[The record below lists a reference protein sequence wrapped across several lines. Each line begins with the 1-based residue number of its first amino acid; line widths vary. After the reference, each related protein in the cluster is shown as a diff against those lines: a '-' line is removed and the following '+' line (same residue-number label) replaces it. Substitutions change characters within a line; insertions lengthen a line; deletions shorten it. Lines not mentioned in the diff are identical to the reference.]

1 MAGARIAGITI
12 EIGGDT
18 TKLKS
23 ALKGVDGQL
32 SATQRTLKDING
44 LLKLDP
50 SNVTLLKQKQTNLN
64 KAIETTKTRLD
75 QLKAAQS
82 EDLSPE
88 EWDALQREIIETEG
102 NLKDLKEEQKRFG
115 TVANQRLRVVGEK
128 MTAIGDKCVDVG
140 KNLTTYITAPIVG
153 VGVAAYGAFTAVD
166 AGEDAIIKK
175 TGATGDALTEMS
187 DIMKAIATEIPTDFE
202 TAGNAVGEVNTKFG
216 VTGNELKTLTT
227 RFIEFAEIN
236 DTDVVSSIDGVQEA
250 LAIFGM
256 DASEAKTYLGK
267 LTDVSQRY
275 GISTED
281 LTGIVSNNAGV
292 FHDLGMNLYDANEF
306 LGMLS
311 VSGAD
316 ANTVMAGMS
325 KALKNATDN
334 GVPLDKALEDLQKTI
349 LEGKDGTD
357 GLTASYDLFG
367 KSGAIIYEAVRNGA
381 IDFSN
386 LNGIAKE
393 TGNIVSDTF
402 NATLD
407 PSDKFRVALNKV
419 KVLGANIA
427 ERVMPVLADVI
438 ERVST
443 FVDKATK
450 KWDSLT
456 DAQKDTIL
464 KILGVIA
471 AVGPLLVVGGK
482 IISGAGKIITLITG
496 AGGIIGAAKSVIS
509 ILSGPVGIVAA
520 IGAVIA
526 AGVYIITHWETVKAK
541 AIEIWEKIKAV
552 FNNAWKAISNINWA
566 GLGASIWN
574 GIKDAFKSVV
584 GWFKEKFINV
594 KNAIATVDWGTLGST
609 IWNAI
614 KAKFANVKDWF
625 RDKFKAAVN
634 AVIGLLNTMIG
645 KAESAINKVVR
656 GINSKLTVNVDFG
669 NLPKFLGGGSL
680 GGIHWSPNIKEAQF
694 NRIKY
699 LASGGIL
706 GNGGTAIV
714 GEYAPEMLRVVNGRA
729 VVTPLSSTPGR
740 MGGTV
745 NNTFNVYAQ
754 PGQDARQIAAEVQRI
769 MVREA
774 RQRGAAY
781 A

>member
-1 MAGARIAGITI
+1 MAGSRIAGITI

-18 TKLKS
+18 TKLKN
-23 ALKGVDGQL
+23 ALKSVDSQL
-32 SATQRTLKDING
+32 STTQRNLKDING

-50 SNVTLLKQKQTNLN
+50 SNVTLLKQKQKNLN
-64 KAIETTKTRLD
+64 TAIETTKTRLD
-75 QLKAAQS
+75 ELKAAQA

-88 EWDALQREIIETEG
+88 EWDALQREIIDTEQ
-102 NLKDLKEEQKRFG
+102 NLKDLKTQQRQFG
-115 TVANQRLRVVGEK
+115 SVANQKLKVVGEK
-128 MTAIGDKCVDVG
+128 MTAFGDSCVNVG
-140 KNLTTYITAPIVG
+140 QKLTTYITLPLVG
-153 VGVAAYGAFTAVD
+153 VGIAAYAAFNEVD

-175 TGATGDALTEMS
+175 TGATGDALAEMT

-202 TAGNAVGEVNTKFG
+202 TAGNAIGEVNTKFG

-236 DTDVVSSIDGVQEA
+236 DTDVVSSIDSVQEA

-256 DASEAKTYLGK
+256 DASDAKTYLGK

-275 GISTED
+275 GISTDE

-306 LGMLS
+306 VGKLS

-367 KSGAIIYEAVRNGA
+367 KSGAIIYEAVRNGT
-381 IDFSN
+381 IDFTN

-407 PSDKFRVALNKV
+407 PADKFKVALNRV

-427 ERVMPVLADVI
+427 ERVMPLLADVI
-438 ERVST
+438 ERVSN

-456 DAQKDTIL
+456 DSQKDTIL
-464 KILGVIA
+464 KVFGIIA

-482 IISGAGKIITLITG
+482 TISGIGKIITLITG
-496 AGGIIGAAKSVIS
+496 AGGIISAAKSVIA

-541 AIEIWEKIKAV
+541 AIEIWDKIKAV
-552 FNNAWKAISNINWA
+552 FNNAWKAIAGIDWA
-566 GLGASIWN
+566 GLGAKIWN
-574 GIKDAFKSVV
+574 PIKDSFHNVV
-584 GWFKEKFINV
+584 SWFKEKFINV
-594 KNAIATVDWGTLGST
+594 KNAIATVDWGALGSS

-614 KAKFANVKDWF
+614 KAKFANIKDWF
-625 RDKFKAAVN
+625 YDKFKAAVN

-645 KAESAINKVVR
+645 KAETAINKVVR

-699 LASGGIL
+699 LANGGIL
-706 GNGGTAIV
+706 SNGGTAVV

-729 VVTPLSSTPGR
+729 IVTPLSSTPGR
-740 MGGTV
+740 MGGTT
-745 NNTFNVYAQ
+745 NNTFNIYAQ
-754 PGQDARQIAAEVQRI
+754 QGQDARQIAAEVQRI

>member
-12 EIGGDT
+12 EIGGDA

-75 QLKAAQS
+75 QLKAAQT

-115 TVANQRLRVVGEK
+115 SVANARLKVVGDK
-128 MTAIGDKCVDVG
+128 LQSIGDKCVDVG
-140 KNLTTYITAPIVG
+140 KNLTTYITAPIIG
-153 VGVAAYGAFTAVD
+153 VGIAAYAAFNEVD

-175 TGATGDALTEMS
+175 TGATGEALESMVA
-187 DIMKAIATEIPTDFE
+187 IMEEIATEIPVGFE
-202 TAGNAVGEVNTKFG
+202 SAGNAVGEVNTKFG
-216 VTGNELKTLTT
+216 VTGSELKALTT
-227 RFIEFAEIN
+227 KFLQFSEIN
-236 DTDVVSSIDGVQEA
+236 DTDVVTSIDGVQSA
-250 LAIFGM
+250 LAAFGE
-256 DASEAKTYLGK
+256 DASSAGTYLGK

-275 GISTED
+275 GISTD
-281 LTGIVSNNAGV
+281 TLTGLVADNAAT
-292 FHDLGMNLYDANEF
+292 FKSLHMSLYDANEF
-306 LGMLS
+306 LGKVS

-316 ANTVMAGMS
+316 ANTVMSAMS
-325 KALKNATDN
+325 KALKNATEN
-334 GVPLDKALEDLQKTI
+334 GIPLDKALEDLQNTI
-349 LEGKDGTD
+349 LNGKDGTD

-367 KSGAIIYEAVRNGA
+367 KSGAAVYEAVRNGT
-381 IDFSN
+381 IDFTN

-393 TGNIVSDTF
+393 TGNIVADTF

-407 PSDKFRVALNKV
+407 PADNFQVALNKV
-419 KVLGANIA
+419 KVLGKNIA

-438 ERVST
+438 ERVSG
-443 FVDKATK
+443 FVDKATA
-450 KWDSLT
+450 KWDSFT

-464 KILGVIA
+464 KIVGVVA
-471 AVGPLLVVGGK
+471 AIGPLLVVGGK
-482 IISGAGKIITLITG
+482 VVSGIGKITSAISA
-496 AGGIIGAAKSVIS
+496 AGGLIQVGQNIINLIK
-509 ILSGPVGIVAA
+509 GPVGIIAA
-520 IGAVIA
+520 IGLLIT
-526 AGVYIITHWETVKAK
+526 AGTWIVNNWDTIKAK

-552 FNNAWKAISNINWA
+552 FNNAWKAISGIDWA
-566 GLGASIWN
+566 GLGATIWN

-625 RDKFKAAVN
+625 VNKFKAAVN
-634 AVIGLLNTMIG
+634 AVIGLLNTLIG
-645 KAESAINKVVR
+645 KAESAINKVVN
-656 GINSKLTVNVDFG
+656 GINKKLTVNVDFG

-680 GGIHWSPNIKEAQF
+680 GGIHWAPNIPTAQLG
-694 NRIKY
+694 RIKY
-699 LASGGIL
+699 LAQGGIL

-729 VVTPLSSTPGR
+729 IVTPLSDTPGR

-745 NNTFNVYAQ
+745 NNTFNIYAQ

>member
-23 ALKGVDGQL
+23 ALKGVDKQL
-32 SATQRTLKDING
+32 STTQSTLKDING

-50 SNVTLLKQKQTNLN
+50 ANVTLLKQKQANLN

-75 QLKAAQS
+75 QLKAAQT

-115 TVANQRLRVVGEK
+115 SVANARLKVVGDK
-128 MTAIGDKCVDVG
+128 LQTIGDKCVDVG
-140 KNLTTYITAPIVG
+140 TKLTTYITAPIIG
-153 VGVAAYGAFTAVD
+153 VGIAAYAAFNEVD

-175 TGATGDALTEMS
+175 TGATGEALEGMVG
-187 DIMKAIATEIPTDFE
+187 IMEEIATEIPVGFE
-202 TAGNAVGEVNTKFG
+202 EAGNAVGEVNTKFG
-216 VTGNELKTLTT
+216 FTGNKLKTLTT
-227 RFIEFAEIN
+227 KFLEFSAIN
-236 DTDVVSSIDGVQEA
+236 DTDVVSSIDGVQGA
-250 LAIFGM
+250 LAAFNE
-256 DASEAKTYLGK
+256 DTSNTATYLGK

-275 GISTED
+275 GISTDD
-281 LTGIVSNNAGV
+281 LTRLVADNAAV
-292 FHDLGMNLYDANEF
+292 FGNLHMSLYDANEF
-306 LGMLS
+306 LGKVS

-316 ANTVMAGMS
+316 VDTVMGALS

-334 GVPLDKALEDLQKTI
+334 GVPLDKALEDLQDTI
-349 LEGKDGTD
+349 LNGKDGAD

-367 KSGAIIYEAVRNGA
+367 KSGAAVYEAVRNGT
-381 IDFSN
+381 IDFTN

-407 PSDKFRVALNKV
+407 PADKFKVALNKV
-419 KVLGANIA
+419 KVLGKNIA
-427 ERVMPVLADVI
+427 ERVMPLLADVI
-438 ERVST
+438 ERVSEY
-443 FVDKATK
+443 VEKATQW
-450 KWDSLT
+450 WDGLT

-471 AVGPLLVVGGK
+471 AIGPLLVVGGK
-482 IISGAGKIITLITG
+482 VTTGIGKIISAISA
-496 AGGIIGAAKSVIS
+496 AGGLMQVGQNIINLIK
-509 ILSGPVGIVAA
+509 GPFGIIAA
-520 IGAVIA
+520 IGLLVA
-526 AGVYIITHWETVKAK
+526 AGAWIVNNWDTVKAK
-541 AIEIWEKIKAV
+541 AVEIWEKIKAV
-552 FNNAWKAISNINWA
+552 FTNAWKAISNIDWA
-566 GLGASIWN
+566 GLGATIWN
-574 GIKDAFKSVV
+574 GIKEAFKSVV
-584 GWFKEKFINV
+584 SWFKDKFINV
-594 KNAIATVDWGTLGST
+594 KNAIGAVDWGALGAA
-609 IWNAI
+609 IWNTI
-614 KAKFANVKDWF
+614 KAKFANVKEWF

-634 AVIGLLNTMIG
+634 SVIGLLNTLIS
-645 KAESAINKVVR
+645 KAESAINKVVG
-656 GINSKLTVNVDFG
+656 GINKKLTVNVDFG

-680 GGIHWSPNIKEAQF
+680 GGIHWAPNIPEAQLG
-694 NRIKY
+694 RIKY
-699 LASGGIL
+699 LAQGGIL
-706 GNGGTAIV
+706 RNGGTAIV

-729 VVTPLSSTPGR
+729 IVTPLSDTPGR
-740 MGGTV
+740 MGGTTQ
-745 NNTFNVYAQ
+745 NTFNIYAQ